1 MRKLPLFVLLTT
13 LLVSCAS
20 PPRIAVTT
28 QIRRTSA
35 TEGRLTVTIRNTED
49 RASTPIL
56 LEVSLRSRSAAPL
69 RVIHP
74 VAFVLNK
81 REVREI
87 IARFKSD
94 AEDLEA
100 VVELRAA
107 QTGAQVKPISLQA
120 LPPTSPPQIPAT
132 AVPGTPPPP
141 GK

>member
-1 MRKLPLFVLLTT
+1 MRKLLLFMLLAI
-13 LLVSCAS
+13 LLVSCAT

-28 QIRRTSA
+28 QVRKTSA
-35 TEGRLTVTIRNTED
+35 TEGRLTVNIRNMED

-56 LEVSLRSRSAAPL
+56 LEVSLRSGSAPPL

-94 AEDLEA
+94 SDNLEA

-107 QTGAQVKPISLQA
+107 QTGAPVKPISIQA
-120 LPPTSPPQIPAT
+120 LPPTSPTQVPAT
-132 AVPGTPPPP
+132 AAPVTRPPP

>member
-1 MRKLPLFVLLTT
+1 MRKLLLVLLST
-13 LLVSCAS
+13 LLVSCAT

-28 QIRRTSA
+28 QVRKTSA
-35 TEGRLTVTIRNTED
+35 TEGRLTVNIRNTED

-56 LEVSLRSRSAAPL
+56 LEVSLRSGSAAPL

-94 AEDLEA
+94 AADLEA

-107 QTGAQVKPISLQA
+107 QTGAPVKPISLQA
-120 LPPTSPPQIPAT
+120 LPPTSPTQVPAT
-132 AVPGTPPPP
+132 AAPGIPLPRD
-141 GK
+141 K